1 MNYYLSIL
9 TMNSKTF
16 NKRLQML
23 SSEIDRHPHADEL
36 LNIMLQQLQD
46 DTPVIERE
54 VVKAA

>member
-1 MNYYLSIL
+1 MKL
-9 TMNSKTF
+9 KTF
-16 NKRLQML
+16 NKRLQTL

-36 LNIMLQQLQD
+36 LNIMLQQLKD

>member
-1 MNYYLSIL
+1 
-9 TMNSKTF
+9 
-16 NKRLQML
+16 ML

-54 VVKAA
+54 VVNAA